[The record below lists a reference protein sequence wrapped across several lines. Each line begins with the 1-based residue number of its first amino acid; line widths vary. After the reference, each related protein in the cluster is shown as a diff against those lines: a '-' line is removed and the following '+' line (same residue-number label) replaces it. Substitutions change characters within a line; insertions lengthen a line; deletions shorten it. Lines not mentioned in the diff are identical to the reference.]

1 MKVSVKGHIR
11 DLLAFRRLVP
21 KRKKRFARA
30 SAEPLGLDP
39 MNKLAQQLHPD
50 NQLLVIAGIRDE
62 TKTTKTFNLV
72 ADPDSGTVPLAY
84 FRAGQYLSLKVAVD
98 GIRIT
103 RPYSISSAPFEA
115 LGAGGFYE
123 ITVRREQGRNFPPK
137 VGGDRGGAGGFLTT
151 HIWDNWEVGTK
162 VRSSGPCGFFYH
174 EPLRDASKIV
184 GLAGGSGITPFRSM
198 AREIAYGQLDAE
210 LLLIYGSSD
219 EDDIVFYDEF
229 KELERKAPDK
239 IQVVHVLSCAEVTL
253 PGCEQGFITADIIK
267 KHADV
272 GNSSFFIC
280 GPQAMY
286 EFVEQE
292 LAIFDLPK
300 RRIRREARGE
310 VKDIAASLTASPG
323 FPQKV
328 ADETFQLKV
337 RIGGVTTKVPAK
349 AVETVLVA
357 LERAN
362 LAPPSQC
369 RSGECGFC
377 RSLLVSGDV
386 YINPEGDGRRGAD
399 KQFGYIHPCSSYPIT
414 DLEIV
419 VPRDA

>member
-50 NQLLVIAGIRDE
+50 NQHLMIAGIRDE
-62 TKTTKTFNLV
+62 TKTTKTFKLI

-84 FRAGQYLSLKVAVD
+84 FRAGQYLSLKVAVN
-98 GIRIT
+98 GVGVM

-115 LGAGGFYE
+115 LGPGGFYE
-123 ITVRREQGRNFPPK
+123 ITVRKEQ
-137 VGGDRGGAGGFLTT
+137 DGFLTT
-151 HIWDNWEVGTK
+151 HIWDNWKVGTK
-162 VRSSGPCGFFYH
+162 ARSSGPCGFFYH

-229 KELERKAPDK
+229 KKLEQKTPDK
-239 IQVVHVLSCAEVTL
+239 IRVVHVLSCAEVSL
-253 PGCEQGFITADIIK
+253 QGCEQGFITADIIK
-267 KHADV
+267 KYADV
-272 GNSSFFIC
+272 DNSSFFIC

-292 LAIFDLPK
+292 LATFDLPK
-300 RRIRREARGE
+300 RRMRREVRGE
-310 VKDIAASLTASPG
+310 VKDITTSPG
-323 FPQKV
+323 FPRKV
-328 ADETFQLKV
+328 TDETFRLKV
-337 RIGGVTTKVPAK
+337 RIGGVTTEVPAE
-349 AVETVLVA
+349 AAETVLVA

-377 RSLLVSGDV
+377 RSLLISGDV
-386 YINPEGDGRRGAD
+386 YINPEGDGRRRAD
-399 KQFGYIHPCSSYPIT
+399 KQFGYIHPCSSYPIA

-419 VPRDA
+419 VPREV